1 MSKKVSMREIVA
13 VKTVFA
19 ALIAGYYWLW
29 SRGDWQPYYSV
40 IQRIT
45 GICLVLMLTVHA
57 VRVNKYKKEQADE
70 LAEQNLRRCDS
81 ICLKVFIPAML
92 ITAYIGGILGHVNAI
107 STSVI
112 GWIIVITIF
121 VLSIFR
127 TILFIVMDTK
137 GV

>member
-29 SRGDWQPYYSV
+29 SRGDWQPYYQT
-40 IQRIT
+40 IQYVV
-45 GICLVLMLTVHA
+45 GNCLIFILLVHA
-57 VRVNKYKKEQADE
+57 VRINKYKKEGIDE

-81 ICLKVFIPAML
+81 VCLKILAPAML
-92 ITAYIGGILGHVNAI
+92 VIAYSGGILGHVNVI
-107 STSVI
+107 STSFM
-112 GWIIVITIF
+112 GWIIVIAILA
-121 VLSIFR
+121 LSIFR
-127 TILFIVMDTK
+127 TILFVVMDTK

>member
-1 MSKKVSMREIVA
+1 
-13 VKTVFA
+13 
-19 ALIAGYYWLW
+19 
-29 SRGDWQPYYSV
+29 
-40 IQRIT
+40 
-45 GICLVLMLTVHA
+45 MLTVHA
-57 VRVNKYKKEQADE
+57 VRVSKYKKEQADE

-92 ITAYIGGILGHVNAI
+92 ITAYMGGILGHVNAI

-112 GWIIVITIF
+112 GWIIVMTIF